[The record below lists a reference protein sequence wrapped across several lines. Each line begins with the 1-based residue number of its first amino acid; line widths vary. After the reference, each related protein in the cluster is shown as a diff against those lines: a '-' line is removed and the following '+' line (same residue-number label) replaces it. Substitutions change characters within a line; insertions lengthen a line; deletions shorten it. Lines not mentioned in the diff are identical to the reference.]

1 MRRYRNM
8 LAALPAPTAQPD
20 HAEEVLDQIE
30 MAERTRELGR
40 ILSRLNTKDQI
51 IVDLCLVE
59 QMTMV
64 DVALVLDIPTGTVKS
79 RLNRVRQ
86 RLQGELRLVFER
98 PVLTAS
104 VDEELT
110 A

>member
-1 MRRYRNM
+1 M
-8 LAALPAPTAQPD
+8 
-20 HAEEVLDQIE
+20 E
-30 MAERTRELGR
+30 MAERTRELDR
-40 ILSRLNTKDQI
+40 VLVRLNAKDQI

-59 QMTMV
+59 EMTMA
-64 DVALVLDIPTGTVKS
+64 DVALVLDIPAGTVKS

-86 RLQGELRLVFER
+86 RLQGDLRLTFEL
-98 PVLTAS
+98 PVLVAS